1 MIFRSLTRHREIGA
15 NSYLIETKKH
25 RFIIDAGAHPK
36 MKGLDSLPQFNAV
49 PHDSVDGIILS
60 HAHHDH
66 IGALPVLQRRQ
77 PNTQVFMTEPTGEVG
92 AAMLHN
98 SVNVMS
104 RQREEL
110 GIHEYPLFTHKEIDQ
125 VKANWFYRDIRRPFW
140 IGDTEVECTLFDAGH
155 IIGSAGVLLKH
166 EGKSVFYTGDV
177 NFEAQT
183 IMREADFPT
192 EGIDTLIMETT
203 RGDYARPEGFTRRQE
218 KERLAKIICETFERN
233 GSVMIP
239 VFALG
244 KSQELLLMLHELKQM
259 DLIPPAPVIIGGLST
274 KLTVL
279 YDHYASKI
287 RRSYEGFRILEDMS
301 TLVAPRKRKKE
312 LQYNQNTLYALS
324 SGMMSEGTTSN
335 TFARQF
341 LDNER
346 NTVAFVGYTDPETPG
361 FKLRNSKPGDMI
373 KLDSKLPAIELR
385 ARVESFDFSAHA
397 TREGIM
403 NYVSQVKP
411 KKVLLVHGD
420 EGAMKWFTKTIND
433 SMPNTEVIAP
443 EPKVAIEL

>member
-1 MIFRSLTRHREIGA
+1 
-15 NSYLIETKKH
+15 
-25 RFIIDAGAHPK
+25 
-36 MKGLDSLPQFNAV
+36 
-49 PHDSVDGIILS
+49 
-60 HAHHDH
+60 
-66 IGALPVLQRRQ
+66 
-77 PNTQVFMTEPTGEVG
+77 
-92 AAMLHN
+92 
-98 SVNVMS
+98 
-104 RQREEL
+104 
-110 GIHEYPLFTHKEIDQ
+110 
-125 VKANWFYRDIRRPFW
+125 
-140 IGDTEVECTLFDAGH
+140 
-155 IIGSAGVLLKH
+155 
-166 EGKSVFYTGDV
+166 
-177 NFEAQT
+177 
-183 IMREADFPT
+183 MREADFPT

-279 YDHYASKI
+279 YDHYASKV

-361 FKLRNSKPGDMI
+361 FKLRNAKPGEMI